1 MLMECRSIPSR
12 DPQRT
17 RFPARCRMPLSLLL
31 LPLLLV
37 CSLPLVGQS
46 TSAKAWVYGLI
57 TDRASGEGL
66 PGVNLRLELA
76 EGAST
81 VGTATDLEGGYGFWC
96 PAGKQKLVVSAVG
109 YEPQFRTIAL
119 EAGDSL
125 QLDIDMAE
133 KAESLDIVVVSS
145 SQYEQ
150 RLEET
155 TVSVDVLP
163 SRLIANANLT
173 NLSDAVA
180 KVPGVYLLDGQA
192 NIRGGSG
199 FTYGAG
205 SRVLLVVDDQPLL
218 TADRSEA
225 QWAFIPMENVGQ
237 IEVIKG
243 ANSVLYGA
251 SALNGVIHVR
261 TLWPGSEPETGVELY
276 TGSFF
281 RPDSADRQWWDGVA
295 PWTLGLNAWHRQKFK
310 KMDLVLG
317 GHVSREKTHLE
328 GQENTR
334 ARLNGKL
341 RFRPKGKD
349 NISYGLGWNAMYN
362 RESTFLI
369 WADEDSGAYQPFGG
383 TEQPLTTLLDWGQY
397 WGTLDPFLTVFDQGG
412 GTHRLKG
419 RIYANRTEYPDTT
432 GNSVLLN
439 FDYRYLR
446 PFFKDLNVTVG
457 TQGYRFIVR
466 DGNLGSHNGFLGG
479 AYFQVDKTFFNRL
492 KANAGFRMEFFDT
505 DSTSGIGRPIVKAG
519 LSYPIGPKGNLRASF
534 GQGYRFPSLV
544 ERYLN
549 NNVGALQ
556 IFSNDTLSPEYGWNA
571 EIGYKRTIRSKNG
584 WTGYA
589 DAALYWTEY
598 FDMAE
603 FLFGNYGVPGPA
615 GLGFKT
621 LNISRARMAG
631 IELTAQ
637 GSGRI
642 GRELQLNVLAGY
654 NYVYPADLTADT
666 TNKNVGTFLGN
677 AVRGFGAVDSAFQ
690 ASVLKYRFRHVLRID
705 AEVVW
710 RKWRL
715 GGDVSY
721 YSFMENIDAVFLD
734 FGIPPGIP
742 AFRENHKR
750 GDVILGAR
758 LGFAPNEQ
766 TSVAVLVRNLLDR
779 EYALRVGKIDPPR
792 NVRMQFRWSF

>member
-1 MLMECRSIPSR
+1 
-12 DPQRT
+12 
-17 RFPARCRMPLSLLL
+17 LSFAALLVL
-31 LPLLLV
+31 LPAVLWAQPGAAQTHL
-37 CSLPLVGQS
+37 
-46 TSAKAWVYGLI
+46 YGTVI
-57 TDRASGEGL
+57 DRASGEGL

-76 EGAST
+76 EGDPV
-81 VGTATDLEGGYGFWC
+81 VGTASDMDGRFGFSV
-96 PAGKQKLVVSAVG
+96 PSGRQKLIVSAVG
-109 YEPQFRTIAL
+109 YEKQFHTL
-119 EAGDSL
+119 SLLPGDSL
-125 QLDIDMAE
+125 RLDIEMVEA
-133 KAESLDIVVVSS
+133 AESLDIVVVSS

-261 TLWPGSEPETGVELY
+261 TVWPGSEPETGVELY

-281 RPDSADRQWWDGVA
+281 APDSADRQWWDGMA
-295 PWTLGLNAWHRQKFK
+295 PWTLGVNLWHRQKYNRT
-310 KMDLVLG
+310 DLVLG
-317 GHVSREKTHLE
+317 GHVSRELTHLE

-334 ARLNGKL
+334 ARINGKL
-341 RFRPKGKD
+341 RFRPEGKD
-349 NISYGLGWNAMYN
+349 NISYGVGWNAMYN
-362 RESTFLI
+362 QESSFLI
-369 WADEDSGAYQPFGG
+369 WANEDSGAYQPFGG
-383 TEQPLTTLLDWGQY
+383 TEQPLTTLLDWGQF
-397 WGTLDPFLTVFDQGG
+397 WGTIDPFLTVFDKAG
-412 GTHRLKG
+412 GTHRMKG
-419 RIYANRTEYPDTT
+419 RVYANRTEYPDTT

-457 TQGYRFIVR
+457 AQGFRFIVR

-505 DSTSGIGRPIVKAG
+505 DSTSGVGRPIFKAG

-556 IFSNDTLSPEYGWNA
+556 IFSNDTLSPEYGWNG

-589 DAALYWTEY
+589 DAALYWTEF

-621 LNISRARMAG
+621 VNISRARMAG
-631 IELTAQ
+631 LELTAQ

-642 GRELQLNVLAGY
+642 GRELQLNLLAGY
-654 NYVYPADLTADT
+654 NYVYPADLGADT
-666 TNKNVGTFLGN
+666 SNRNIGTFLGN
-677 AVRGFGAVDSAFQ
+677 AVRGFGSVDSAFQ

-715 GGDVSY
+715 GADASY
-721 YSFMENIDAVFLD
+721 YSFMENIDAVFQD
-734 FGIPPGIP
+734 FGIPPGI
-742 AFRENHKR
+742 AEFRANNDR

-758 LGFAPNEQ
+758 LAYAPSEQ
-766 TSVAVLVRNLLDR
+766 TSVSVLVRNLLDR
-779 EYALRVGKIDPPR
+779 EYALRVGKLDPPR
-792 NVRMQFRWSF
+792 NVRMQFRWTF